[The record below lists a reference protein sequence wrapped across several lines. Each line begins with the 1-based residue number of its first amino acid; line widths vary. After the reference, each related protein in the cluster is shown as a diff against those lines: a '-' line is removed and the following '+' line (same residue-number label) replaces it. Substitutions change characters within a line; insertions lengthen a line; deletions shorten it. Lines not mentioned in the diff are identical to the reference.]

1 MIHIVILRWQ
11 AKTVTDKTRVR
22 SEPPSPEAN
31 NQDVFVWALY
41 LLGGADRDVDVEEIY
56 LKCFELAPARLGWR
70 THPAI
75 PDYKKTSKALQS
87 IEATTHVGLLHRPH
101 KYSRRLTLEGI
112 KWVENYKEILE
123 KNYSKAIVQASKI
136 TNQHERRRHEL
147 KRSDAWTKFLIDPA
161 KVEISDAA
169 AALHC
174 SAASPISVWAG
185 RVNDLRRTGDLL
197 SDETILN
204 FADFIEAQFIS
215 GRNL

>member
-1 MIHIVILRWQ
+1 MN
-11 AKTVTDKTRVR
+11 DKKRVR
-22 SEPPSPEAN
+22 NDPPSPEAN

-41 LLGGADRDVDVEEIY
+41 LLGGADKDVDVEEIY

-70 THPAI
+70 THPEI

-87 IEATTHVGLLHRPH
+87 IEATTHVGLVHRPH

-112 KWVENYKEILE
+112 KWVESYRGILE
-123 KNYSKAIVQASKI
+123 KNYSMAIVQASKN

-147 KRSDAWTKFLIDPA
+147 KRSDAWAKFLVDPIT
-161 KVEISDAA
+161 VEISDAA

-174 SAASPISVWAG
+174 SAASPLSVWSG

-197 SDETILN
+197 SDEAILN
-204 FADFIEAQFIS
+204 FADFVEAQFIS
-215 GRNL
+215 GRNS